1 MSDFPDYPIMQDNIS
16 TVGEMDMQS
25 GPAPESDQV
34 NYRETPHNLEAEQ
47 ALLGAILIN
56 NEALIK
62 VQDFLD
68 PEHFIN
74 PAHGKIYQ
82 ASIRLIEKGML
93 ASPVT
98 LKPYFEKDSLLE
110 EVGDSRYLASLAASA
125 ISIINAADYGHLIY
139 DLAIR
144 RELINLGEDIVNDA
158 YEHEIDN
165 TFKEQIEAAEGRLF
179 SLAETGESQGGFIN
193 FAASSAAAISII
205 EKAKNRDGKL
215 AGIDTGF
222 NSINNHIGGLH
233 GSDLMILAGRPA
245 MGKTALATNIAFNV
259 AKIYAR
265 DRDLG
270 IAHEDNAG
278 AVVAF
283 FSLEMAAD
291 QLASRILAEQ
301 AELSSQ
307 DLRQGKM
314 TQEEFNRLARTAQ
327 DLENIPLFIDD
338 TAMLS
343 IAALRTRAR
352 RLKRQHN
359 LGFVVVDYL
368 QLLRAGG
375 KNGKAPENRVQEV
388 SEITRGLKALAK
400 ELEIPVLAL
409 SQLSR
414 TIESRDNKR
423 PMLSDLRESGSIEQ
437 DADMVTFVYRP
448 EYYHNQKEPDAGTA
462 EHDLW
467 MTEGEELFGLA
478 EFIIGKQRHGPTGII
493 QLQFTPQFTRFRDRP
508 VGEQYLP
515 EQNE

>member
-1 MSDFPDYPIMQDNIS
+1 MPDFPDYPIMQDNIPIS
-16 TVGEMDMQS
+16 DDRAESYPDDAAGE
-25 GPAPESDQV
+25 AI
-34 NYRETPHNLEAEQ
+34 YREVPHNLEAEQ
-47 ALLGAILIN
+47 ALIGAILIN
-56 NEALIK
+56 NDAIIK
-62 VQDFLD
+62 VQSFLN

-74 PAHGKIYQ
+74 PAHGKIYE
-82 ASIRLIEKGML
+82 AAIRLIEKGML

-98 LKPYFEKDSLLE
+98 LKPYFEKDALLE
-110 EVGDSRYLASLAASA
+110 EVGGSKYLASLAASA
-125 ISIINAADYGHLIY
+125 ISIINAADYGHLIF
-139 DLAIR
+139 DLAVR
-144 RELINLGEDIVNDA
+144 RELINLGEDIVNGA

-165 TFKEQIEAAEGRLF
+165 DFKEQIESAETRLF
-179 SLAETGESQGGFIN
+179 KLAETGESEGGFKN
-193 FAASSAAAISII
+193 FAASAASAIEII

-215 AGIDTGF
+215 AGVDTGF
-222 NSINNHIGGLH
+222 NSINSHIGGLH
-233 GSDLMILAGRPA
+233 QSDLMILAGRPA
-245 MGKTALATNIAFNV
+245 MGKTALATNIAFNA

-265 DRDLG
+265 DRSLG
-270 IAHEDNAG
+270 VSHEENSG

-283 FSLEMAAD
+283 FSLEMSAD

-301 AELSSQ
+301 AMLSAQ

-338 TAMLS
+338 TAMLT

-368 QLLRAGG
+368 QLLRGTS
-375 KNGKAPENRVQEV
+375 KNGKGPENRVQEV

-448 EYYHNQKEPDAGTA
+448 EYYHKQKEPDAGTP

-467 MTEGEELFGLA
+467 MSEGEVLFGLA

-493 QLQFTPQFTRFRDRP
+493 QLQFAPEFTRFTDRP
-508 VGEQYLP
+508 IGEQYLP